1 MYWNKFTREIVHKQ
15 NFVDPNMLVL
25 LVGKS
30 GSGKTTLEKEL
41 VNNFGF
47 KSVKSYTTRPKRV
60 ANEENHQFVTKEEF
74 DTLENKVAY
83 TCFNGYEYCATKEQL
98 DNATIYVID
107 PDGIEYLRQNYSRNF
122 FIVYIDT
129 DSKVCENR
137 MRKRGDDYN
146 VVKSRV
152 FNDEIE
158 FENFANVADVVING
172 NKGTQYVLEDFLN
185 AYVLARL
192 NNRINKLEK
201 EVREWKKL
209 NQRLP

>member
-1 MYWNKFTREIVHKQ
+1 MYWNKFTKEIVSKQ
-15 NFVDPNMLVL
+15 DIVDPNMLVL

-74 DTLENKVAY
+74 DALENKVAY

-146 VVKSRV
+146 VLKSRV

-158 FENFANVADVVING
+158 FENFTNVADAVING
-172 NKGTQYVLEDFLN
+172 NNGTQYVLEDFLN

-192 NNRINKLEK
+192 NNRINELEK

>member
-74 DTLENKVAY
+74 DAIENKVAY

-122 FIVYIDT
+122 FVVYIDT

-137 MRKRGDDYN
+137 MHKRGDDYN

-158 FENFANVADVVING
+158 FENFTNVADVVING
-172 NKGTQYVLEDFLN
+172 NNGTQYVLEDFLN

>member
-122 FIVYIDT
+122 FVVYIDT

-137 MRKRGDDYN
+137 MHKRGDDYN

-158 FENFANVADVVING
+158 FENFTNVADVVING
-172 NKGTQYVLEDFLN
+172 NNGTQYVLEDFLN

>member
-30 GSGKTTLEKEL
+30 GSGKTTLEKVL

-74 DTLENKVAY
+74 DALENKVAY

-146 VVKSRV
+146 VLKSRV

-158 FENFANVADVVING
+158 FENFTNVADAVING
-172 NKGTQYVLEDFLN
+172 NNGTQYVLEDFLN

-192 NNRINKLEK
+192 NNRINELEK

>member
-1 MYWNKFTREIVHKQ
+1 MYWNKFTKEIVSKQ
-15 NFVDPNMLVL
+15 DIVDPNMLVL

-30 GSGKTTLEKEL
+30 GSGKTTLEKVL

-74 DTLENKVAY
+74 DALENKVAY

-158 FENFANVADVVING
+158 FENFTNVADAVING
-172 NKGTQYVLEDFLN
+172 NNGTQYVLEDFLN

-192 NNRINKLEK
+192 NNRINELEK

>member
-60 ANEENHQFVTKEEF
+60 ANEESHQFVSKEEF

-129 DSKVCENR
+129 DNKVCENR
-137 MRKRGDDYN
+137 MHKRGDDYN
-146 VVKSRV
+146 VVKSRI

-192 NNRINKLEK
+192 NNRINELEK
-201 EVREWKKL
+201 EIREWKKL
-209 NQRLP
+209 KQRLP

>member
-122 FIVYIDT
+122 FVVYIDT

-137 MRKRGDDYN
+137 MHKRGDDYN

-158 FENFANVADVVING
+158 FENFTNVADVVING
-172 NKGTQYVLEDFLN
+172 NNGTQYVLEDFLN
-185 AYVLARL
+185 AYVFARL

>member
-60 ANEENHQFVTKEEF
+60 TNEENHQFVTKEEF
-74 DTLENKVAY
+74 DALENKVAY

-98 DNATIYVID
+98 DNATIYVIE

-129 DSKVCENR
+129 DNNVCENR
-137 MRKRGDDYN
+137 MHKRGDDYN
-146 VVKSRV
+146 VVKSRI

-158 FENFANVADVVING
+158 FENFANIADVVING

-192 NNRINKLEK
+192 NNRINKLEN
-201 EVREWKKL
+201 EVRKWKKL

>member
-1 MYWNKFTREIVHKQ
+1 MYWNKFTKEIVSKQ
-15 NFVDPNMLVL
+15 DIVDPNMLVL

-74 DTLENKVAY
+74 DALENKVAY

-158 FENFANVADVVING
+158 FENFTNVADAVING
-172 NKGTQYVLEDFLN
+172 NNGTQYVLEDFLN

-192 NNRINKLEK
+192 NNRINELEK

>member
-15 NFVDPNMLVL
+15 NIVDPNMLVL

-74 DTLENKVAY
+74 DALENKVAY

-122 FIVYIDT
+122 FVVYIDT
-129 DSKVCENR
+129 DNKICENR
-137 MRKRGDDYN
+137 MHKRGDDYN

-158 FENFANVADVVING
+158 FENFTNVADVVING
-172 NKGTQYVLEDFLN
+172 NNGTQYVLEDFLN

>member
-15 NFVDPNMLVL
+15 NIVDPNMLVL

-74 DTLENKVAY
+74 DALENKVAY

-129 DSKVCENR
+129 DNNVCENR
-137 MRKRGDDYN
+137 MHKRGDDYN
-146 VVKSRV
+146 VVKSRI

-158 FENFANVADVVING
+158 FENFTNVADVVING
-172 NKGTQYVLEDFLN
+172 NKGTQYVLEGFLN

>member
-74 DTLENKVAY
+74 DALENKVAY
-83 TCFNGYEYCATKEQL
+83 TCFNGYEYCATEEQL

-137 MRKRGDDYN
+137 MHERGDDYN
-146 VVKSRV
+146 VVKSRI

-158 FENFANVADVVING
+158 FENFANVADVIING

-201 EVREWKKL
+201 EVREWKKS

>member
-15 NFVDPNMLVL
+15 NIVDPNMLVL

-129 DSKVCENR
+129 DNKICENR
-137 MRKRGDDYN
+137 MYKRGDDYN

-158 FENFANVADVVING
+158 FENFTNVADVVING
-172 NKGTQYVLEDFLN
+172 NNGTQYVLEDFLN